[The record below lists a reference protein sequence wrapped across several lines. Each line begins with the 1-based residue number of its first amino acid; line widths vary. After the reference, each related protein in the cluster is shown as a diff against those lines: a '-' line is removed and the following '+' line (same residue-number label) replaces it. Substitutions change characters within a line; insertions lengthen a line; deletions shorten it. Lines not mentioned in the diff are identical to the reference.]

1 MRINRRASDRLRNG
15 HVWVY
20 VSDVL
25 PGTEAAPGEV
35 VPVEDEKGRFIGQ
48 AHYSSSS
55 QIALRLLTR
64 DRTPIDQDF
73 PRARL
78 LAAFEHR
85 ERLRPYTPPTD
96 ALRLVFSEAD
106 QLPGLIVDRYGEM
119 LSVQILTQGMD
130 RLEPLILEILQELCR
145 PLGIVLR
152 NDGAVRQKESLPRE
166 VRILGE
172 VPEQCELWMNGFVWA
187 ADLRQGQKT
196 GLFLDQREN
205 YMAAQKYAHGRAL
218 DCFTSSG
225 GFALHLVKVCSEID
239 AVDASEAA
247 ITRAAANAAANGISH
262 INFHRADVF
271 DYLAGSRRFETIVL
285 DPPAFAKSKASLD
298 KALAGYKEINQKALR
313 LLEPGGVLVTC
324 SCSQH
329 VSEAMFLEMLT
340 AASIDAGKT
349 LRIIERRVQ
358 ASDHPVL
365 LTIPETLYLKCVIA
379 EVV

>member
-25 PGTEAAPGEV
+25 PGTDAAPGDA

-64 DRTPIDQDF
+64 DRTPINREF
-73 PRARL
+73 LRARL

-130 RLEPLILEILQELCR
+130 QLEPVILEILQELCR
-145 PLGIVLR
+145 PAGIVLR

-247 ITRAAANAAANGISH
+247 VARAAANAAANGISH

-271 DYLAGSRRFETIVL
+271 DFLAGSRRFETIVL

-313 LLEPGGVLVTC
+313 LLSPGGVLVTC

-329 VSEAMFLEMLT
+329 VSETMFQEMLT
-340 AASIDAGKT
+340 AAALDAGQT
-349 LRIIERRVQ
+349 LRILERRVQ

-379 EVV
+379 EVM

>member
-25 PGTEAAPGEV
+25 PGTDAAPGDV

-64 DRTPIDQDF
+64 DRTPINREFLQ
-73 PRARL
+73 ARL

-130 RLEPLILEILQELCR
+130 QLEPVILEILQELCR
-145 PLGIVLR
+145 PAGIVLR

-247 ITRAAANAAANGISH
+247 VARAAANAAANGISH

-271 DYLAGSRRFETIVL
+271 DFLAGSRRFETIVL

-313 LLEPGGVLVTC
+313 LLSPGGVLVTC

-329 VSEAMFLEMLT
+329 VSETMFQEMLT
-340 AASIDAGKT
+340 AAALDAGQT
-349 LRIIERRVQ
+349 LRILERRVQ

-379 EVV
+379 EVM